1 MFFQFEYLIKKII
14 FFKRKKFINLYKNV
28 GNIKFNKI
36 FTIYYN
42 KIKNL
47 KKDVN
52 KQKKINYILLI
63 NYNIKIDNF
72 K

>member
-52 KQKKINYILLI
+52 KQKIINYILLI